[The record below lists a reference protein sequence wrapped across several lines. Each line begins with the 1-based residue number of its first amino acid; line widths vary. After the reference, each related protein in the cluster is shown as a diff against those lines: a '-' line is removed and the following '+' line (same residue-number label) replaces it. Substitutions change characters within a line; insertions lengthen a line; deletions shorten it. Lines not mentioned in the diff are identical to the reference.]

1 MTMSSNDATQPVPAG
16 QPGPERDS
24 TTDSTTA
31 TMWLDE
37 QLTREQPL
45 EDPTDATD
53 AAEPAE
59 TAEAAEATNATA
71 AAEATE
77 AVDSTEPPG
86 TTSLRGPAPTP
97 VIIGLIGLLTLV
109 GTGIWSLTDWGVNWA
124 LAAPVAVVA
133 VGLVI
138 IVLGVSGLRRPR
150 S

>member
-37 QLTREQPL
+37 QLTREQPI

-53 AAEPAE
+53 AAG
-59 TAEAAEATNATA
+59 AAEVTKAVASTA
-71 AAEATE
+71 A
-77 AVDSTEPPG
+77 PG
-86 TTSLRGPAPTP
+86 TTYLRGPAPTP

>member
-1 MTMSSNDATQPVPAG
+1 MTTSSNDATQPVPAA

-45 EDPTDATD
+45 EDPTDA
-53 AAEPAE
+53 AEPAE
-59 TAEAAEATNATA
+59 TAETAEATDAAGAAEVTEVVASTA
-71 AAEATE
+71 A
-77 AVDSTEPPG
+77 PG
-86 TTSLRGPAPTP
+86 TTYLRGPAPTP

>member
-1 MTMSSNDATQPVPAG
+1 MTTSSNDATQPVPAA

-24 TTDSTTA
+24 TKDSTTA

-53 AAEPAE
+53 AAE
-59 TAEAAEATNATA
+59 TAEATDAAG
-71 AAEATE
+71 AAEVTE
-77 AVDSTEPPG
+77 AVESTAAPG
-86 TTSLRGPAPTP
+86 TTYLRGPAPTP

-109 GTGIWSLTDWGVNWA
+109 GTGVWSLTDWGVNWA
-124 LAAPVAVVA
+124 LAAPVAVVV

>member
-16 QPGPERDS
+16 QPGPER
-24 TTDSTTA
+24 DSTTA

-59 TAEAAEATNATA
+59 TAETAEATDAA
-71 AAEATE
+71 GAAEVTE
-77 AVDSTEPPG
+77 AVASTEPPG
-86 TTSLRGPAPTP
+86 TTYLRGPAPTP